1 MFGYYFTYA
10 GGSIAGNRLG
20 YYQIGFLVAFEAWAL
35 AVVSLAVYSSMQV
48 WDMVDARLAEAAKD
62 SIGVETP
69 ITMNLAIKT
78 FTLLIVAG
86 LTVLISGYS
95 LGNIVKYTLGWF
107 FFYSIRT
114 KSEGCQKDDNKDC
127 DIDGTSFENDVFLH
141 LGQSVYAY
149 IVLSAIAAGGYYFAY
164 QFIGLDD
171 GFACDLQENVVSSA
185 TYAGI
190 TPILAAQTDR
200 ASCLKTIQQVFDI
213 EDLDGDGKISRCED
227 ATLQRAFGATPEY
240 AFKFSS
246 PFTRASFTK
255 ICNENFS
262 S

>member
-1 MFGYYFTYA
+1 M
-10 GGSIAGNRLG
+10 
-20 YYQIGFLVAFEAWAL
+20 VAFEVWAL
-35 AVVSLAVYSSMQV
+35 GATLLAVYSSMQV
-48 WDMVDARLAEAAKD
+48 WDLVDARLAEAAKN

-69 ITMNLAIKT
+69 LTMNLAIKT

-95 LGNIVKYTLGWF
+95 LGQAVEYILGWF
-107 FFYSIRT
+107 WFYSIRT
-114 KSEGCQKDDNKDC
+114 KTEGCQKDDPSKC
-127 DIDGTSFENDVFLH
+127 DIDGTAYENDVFLH
-141 LGQSVYAY
+141 LGLSVYAY
-149 IVLSAIAAGGYYFAY
+149 FVLAAIAAGGYYFAY

-171 GFACDLQENVVSSA
+171 GFACDLQENAVSAA

-213 EDLDGDGKISRCED
+213 EDLDNDGKISRCED
-227 ATLQRAFGATPEY
+227 ATLQRAFGATPAY
-240 AFKFSS
+240 ALKFSS
-246 PFTRASFTK
+246 PFTRASFAK